1 MSTATVAVR
10 PAWGEHQTMT
20 EKRYD
25 NYISNHATTHEVVFL
40 SFFFFFLLFFFFL
53 SIILCKQPSIIRL
66 RPSCTSGKS
75 ISSWHIQH
83 KHKQLNATTGAS
95 KYMHPVYSN
104 RKINFAQTSLKH
116 YIMLALQNQ
125 YNAGSEQ

>member
-20 EKRYD
+20 EKRCD
-25 NYISNHATTHEVVFL
+25 NYITNHATTYEVAFFSVFL
-40 SFFFFFLLFFFFL
+40 FSFNTSLQTAFDDQVLGT
-53 SIILCKQPSIIRL
+53 
-66 RPSCTSGKS
+66 SCTSGKS
-75 ISSWHIQH
+75 ISCWHIQH